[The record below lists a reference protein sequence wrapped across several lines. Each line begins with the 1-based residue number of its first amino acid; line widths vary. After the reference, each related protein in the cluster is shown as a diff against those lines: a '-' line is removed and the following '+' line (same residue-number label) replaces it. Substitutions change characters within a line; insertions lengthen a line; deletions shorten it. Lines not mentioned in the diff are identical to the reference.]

1 VSDVFDECGGG
12 SRSLFLEYCG
22 FCLTSLFFSGD
33 YSKAE
38 TLKALQRRTV
48 AKVEFLQA
56 RWLTCHSVSKH

>member
-1 VSDVFDECGGG
+1 MQLVFGILWV
-12 SRSLFLEYCG
+12 LFNQ
-22 FCLTSLFFSGD
+22 SIFSGD

-56 RWLTCHSVSKH
+56 RWLTCHS